1 MTAPFQAMRGLSN
14 IPWFSTLRSLD
25 PFTSG
30 SSFTT
35 VTASATPHT
44 KGAWTQLV
52 ASTAAETAI
61 IALTVT
67 DIQAVATET
76 STLIDVAT
84 GAAGSEVAI
93 AENIAV
99 GGAAVPGTGVARIFL
114 GCVLPLPIRVSAGTR
129 LSVRI
134 QGVVASQQCRVVHA
148 LLTLPGRQTLPTSVD
163 VLGTSTAN
171 SRGTALS
178 GASGSWTEITAST
191 ARRYRALYAVPSVI
205 GTDIL
210 SVAVALETGVGAA
223 GSEVVLG
230 RQLVQFLSS
239 EGVGNFANV
248 GMNLPFACDVA
259 AGSRLAVRHDIAANP
274 GRYGVCL
281 IGVP

>member
-14 IPWFSTLRSLD
+14 IPWFSTLRNLD

-30 SSFTT
+30 ATFTS

-52 ASTAAETAI
+52 ASTSAETAI

-67 DIQAVATET
+67 DIQAGATET
-76 STLIDVAT
+76 SVLIDVAT

-99 GGAAVPGTGVARIFL
+99 GGAAIPSTAVARVL
-114 GCVLPLPIRVSAGTR
+114 PGVVLPLPIRVSSGTR

-134 QGVVASQQCRVVHA
+134 QGAVASQACRVVHA

-163 VLGTSTAN
+163 VIGTSTAN

-178 GASGSWTEITAST
+178 GASGSWTEVTAST

-210 SVAVALETGVGAA
+210 TITAALETGVGAA

-230 RQLVQFLSS
+230 RQLVQFLNAEACST
-239 EGVGNFANV
+239 FANI